1 MQRFAA
7 VAENISKQQG
17 LRHPVFLKIG
27 KSIYLHSSFS
37 LLFFFFF
44 YFYFVIYWRPILK
57 YHTYHS
63 LAVNRSQSLCELA
76 NDIIELGNQIN

>member
-37 LLFFFFF
+37 LLFFFSSFIF
-44 YFYFVIYWRPILK
+44 ILSF
-57 YHTYHS
+57 T
-63 LAVNRSQSLCELA
+63 E
-76 NDIIELGNQIN
+76 GPF

>member
-37 LLFFFFF
+37 LLFFFSSFIF
-44 YFYFVIYWRPILK
+44 ILSFTEGPFQSTIPI
-57 YHTYHS
+57 T
-63 LAVNRSQSLCELA
+63 VSQSTGVKVYA
-76 NDIIELGNQIN
+76 S